1 MGARHADRLWMIAG
15 GVVIVV
21 MAAVAWFLLISPQYA
36 EASDLRSQTDTA
48 RSQASQLRKRI
59 VALQKDKSNLT
70 KLKATLSTYQDALP
84 SDSGVPAFLRQLQAA
99 GNDLG
104 VSVSGVTV
112 GSPTDSTATTGVK
125 ELPIQLTVTGSVQEL
140 NDFLQQLQGGGQK
153 RAVLITSA
161 TWGSAASAVTADGGT
176 DTTVKQS
183 VDLQLKAFVAPPVG
197 ADAPTVT
204 TD

>member
-15 GVVIVV
+15 AVVIVV
-21 MAAVAWFLLISPQYA
+21 MAVVAWFLLISPQYA
-36 EASDLRSQTDTA
+36 EAGDLRSQTDTA

-59 VALQKDKSNLT
+59 VALQKDKANLA

-99 GNDLG
+99 GVDIG
-104 VSVSGVTV
+104 VSVSGITV
-112 GSPTDSTATTGVK
+112 GAPADSTATSGVK
-125 ELPIQLTVTGSVQEL
+125 ELPIQLTVTGTAAEL
-140 NDFLQQLQGGGQK
+140 NSFLDQLQGGGQK
-153 RAVLITSA
+153 RAVLITTA
-161 TWGSAASAVTADGGT
+161 TWSSTQSEDSTDGTESAPQ
-176 DTTVKQS
+176 QS